1 MPDVDPAVLDA
12 ARLGAG
18 WAFERIYGLLA
29 PAVHGYLRGAGI
41 DDPEGAVNDVFLRA
55 FGAVAGFEGTPAAF
69 RSWVFTIAHH
79 LIVDRRRFASRRPVE
94 APTAQLPERASSGG
108 SPEDAAVA
116 AADRIQL
123 ERLLALLTPDQRDV
137 LLLRFVAD
145 LSLEEVAAATG
156 RSVGAVKATQ
166 HRAIASVRR
175 LLDDAGGDGGGIVDE
190 AVSRSALATLARS

>member
-1 MPDVDPAVLDA
+1 VPDVDPAVLDA
-12 ARLGAG
+12 ARVGAG
-18 WAFERIYGLLA
+18 WAYERIYGLLA

-55 FGAVAGFEGTPAAF
+55 FGAIAGFEGSPVAF

-94 APTAQLPERASSGG
+94 AATERLPERSAADP

-116 AADRIQL
+116 TAERAQL
-123 ERLLALLTPDQRDV
+123 ERLLALLTADQRDV

-175 LLDDAGGDGGGIVDE
+175 LLEDLGGNVDE
-190 AVSRSALATLARS
+190 AVSRRTLSTLARS

>member
-1 MPDVDPAVLDA
+1 VPDVDPAVLDA
-12 ARLGAG
+12 ARVGAG
-18 WAFERIYGLLA
+18 WAYERIYGLLA

-55 FGAVAGFEGTPAAF
+55 FGAIAGFEGSPVAF

-79 LIVDRRRFASRRPVE
+79 LIVDRRRFASRRPAAAATVR
-94 APTAQLPERASSGG
+94 LPERAAGG
-108 SPEDAAVA
+108 PSPEDAAVA
-116 AADRIQL
+116 GAERAQL
-123 ERLLALLTPDQRDV
+123 ERLLALLTVEQRDV

-175 LLDDAGGDGGGIVDE
+175 LLDDLGENVDE
-190 AVSRSALATLARS
+190 AVSPRSLTTLARS